1 MVSEAMA
8 LLRELRGSGVVV
20 EARDG
25 TIRVSPRDAVDAQVR
40 ARLAAHKAEILA
52 ALAAEAQAGPPKLA
66 EDTAELP
73 SWFWRPAETRG
84 SPGKGRMGTQAPSA
98 CFACGSSR
106 WWRRIAGGPWVCP
119 VCHPPGPAPH
129 EIEWSS
135 AEVTS

>member
-1 MVSEAMA
+1 MA
-8 LLRELRGSGVVV
+8 ALSLLARARSAGLTVTVREGKL
-20 EARDG
+20 
-25 TIRVSPRDAVDAQVR
+25 QVR
-40 ARLAAHKAEILA
+40 GPKRLA
-52 ALAAEAQAGPPKLA
+52 ALAMELAEHKAEVLAALEAEVQAGPPRLA

-84 SPGKGRMGTQAPSA
+84 SPGAGRMGARAPAS
-98 CFACGSSR
+98 CHACGSIW

-129 EIEWSS
+129 EIEWSD